1 MHYRYNAVAP
11 DWNLKK
17 QWGDNLTWLENN
29 AVAPDWNLKTADK
42 AIKHAMTFAY
52 KVNLVK
58 QIILL
63 ACKLGGVRL
72 MSDIELERRR

>member
-1 MHYRYNAVAP
+1 MANSEGYR
-11 DWNLKK
+11 D
-17 QWGDNLTWLENN
+17 Q
-29 AVAPDWNLKTADK
+29 TADK

>member
-1 MHYRYNAVAP
+1 MTNSEGYKDP
-11 DWNLKK
+11 
-17 QWGDNLTWLENN
+17 
-29 AVAPDWNLKTADK
+29 TADK
-42 AIKHAMTFAY
+42 AIKRAMTFAY

-72 MSDIELERRR
+72 TSDIELERRH